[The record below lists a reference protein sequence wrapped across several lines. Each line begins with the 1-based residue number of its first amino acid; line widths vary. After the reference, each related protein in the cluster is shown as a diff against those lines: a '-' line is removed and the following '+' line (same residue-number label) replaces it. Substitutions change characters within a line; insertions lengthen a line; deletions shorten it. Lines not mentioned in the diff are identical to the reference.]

1 MNATFTYLP
10 AMALH
15 AMECPQGHVCLQAV
29 ASWSITKSVTT
40 NRRADTA
47 MCREVV

>member
-10 AMALH
+10 IMALH

-29 ASWSITKSVTT
+29 ASWSITKTVTA
-40 NRRADTA
+40 NRRADAATH
-47 MCREVV
+47 REVE